1 MVGSS
6 NSESK
11 SIRPKVIPR
20 TTTQT
25 SPGLATSDRPAD
37 CFSVRLGKASSH
49 APSRRPVASPTGDLR
64 IPRNGCFAP
73 QYVQTGESWSR
84 HLACLVCLTNANT
97 IVPFTQLKMMF
108 VCAGGPSSL
117 QYCISVPKCVEDIK
131 TQISHPTPN
140 PKRNKRKQGKR
151 GKNKN
156 EKTKTPYGALYA
168 NYVQCLFILKLVGKW
183 PRPTAEH

>member
-49 APSRRPVASPTGDLR
+49 APSRRPVASPTGDHR

-131 TQISHPTPN
+131 
-140 PKRNKRKQGKR
+140 RKQGRR

>member
-49 APSRRPVASPTGDLR
+49 APSRRPVASPTGDHR

-131 TQISHPTPN
+131 TQISIPTPTQN
-140 PKRNKRKQGKR
+140 ETKENR
-151 GKNKN
+151 GKG
-156 EKTKTPYGALYA
+156 EKIKMKKPKHPMGPFMQIMCSAF
-168 NYVQCLFILKLVGKW
+168 LF
-183 PRPTAEH
+183 